1 MENHTMQKN
10 MFLNVAA
17 VAALTLLGGCGSS
30 EEAKQAPEGD
40 DMAAAAVQEN
50 VDVAANEA
58 PAEDIKPDASV
69 DEATVVADASA
80 PTEEVAPEAAPEEAP
95 AEADK
100 A

>member
-1 MENHTMQKN
+1 MQKN
-10 MFLNVAA
+10 MFLNLAA

-30 EEAKQAPEGD
+30 EEAKKDVEGD

-50 VDVAANEA
+50 VQVAANEA
-58 PAEDIKPDASV
+58 PTEEVTPV
-69 DEATVVADASA
+69 DDATVVADAA
-80 PTEEVAPEAAPEEAP
+80 TPAEEVTPEAEA